1 MNKFLNIV
9 QILNSFILA
18 ISLTDMLNFLAII
31 LTLIQIFL
39 IVFNFVLKMK
49 SSKGD
54 KKQLID
60 NTLKQIEEVKEDL
73 NNDKN

>member
-1 MNKFLNIV
+1 
-9 QILNSFILA
+9 
-18 ISLTDMLNFLAII
+18 MLNFLAII

-49 SSKGD
+49 SSKED